1 MFLLQKLWVHI
12 ILSKMAGDM
21 INKIVSQDELGII
34 FIVETSHETQIKG
47 HYVYKNTWTLELLEH
62 LAVQCETEN
71 PVDKYVV
78 YLKTGI
84 GATVGHLK
92 KRESGRFPKFIYFI
106 YEVTLGDGE
115 GL

>member
-1 MFLLQKLWVHI
+1 MKLKLKDTTYI
-12 ILSKMAGDM
+12 K
-21 INKIVSQDELGII
+21 KI
-34 FIVETSHETQIKG
+34 
-47 HYVYKNTWTLELLEH
+47 WTLELCEYLE
-62 LAVQCETEN
+62 VQCEPEN

-92 KRESGRFPKFIYFI
+92 KRKSRRFAKFIYFI

-115 GL
+115 DL

>member
-1 MFLLQKLWVHI
+1 MADNI
-12 ILSKMAGDM
+12 IY
-21 INKIVSQDELGII
+21 KIVSQDELGII
-34 FIVETSHETQIKG
+34 FTVEIFNETQIKG
-47 HYVYKNTWTLELLEH
+47 HHVYKNTWTHETLHIYKNTWTLELREH
-62 LAVQCETEN
+62 LEVQCETEN

-92 KRESGRFPKFIYFI
+92 KRKSGRFAKFIYFI